1 VTGHAHL
8 EAARWAARAPHVP
21 EGWFVRRSALHGVRH
36 TQRVH
41 IHAQRLTAHLGWSPA
56 DAALVLCAAL
66 WHDIGRES
74 DGVEPDHGTKSVVR
88 ADELGLTG
96 ELAPGDAA
104 VVRFAVVRH
113 SVGDRGAEA
122 HAAELARAGDATR
135 RLPDP
140 ERALRVLWLLKD
152 ADALS
157 VCVFCPASR
166 RTRASCATPRPSTSC
181 RSRPPCTPPCPDRQ
195 GAPAARRA
203 APPGPRPASNVHPR
217 HPRTP

>member
-21 EGWFVRRSALHGVRH
+21 EAWFVRRSALHGVRH

-56 DAALVLCAAL
+56 DAALVLRAAL
-66 WHDIGRES
+66 WHDIGRQS
-74 DGVEPDHGTKSVVR
+74 DGVEPDHGTKSVAR

-122 HAAELARAGDATR
+122 HAAELARAGDETR

-152 ADALS
+152 ADALDR
-157 VCVFCPASR
+157 VRLLPGEQADPR
-166 RTRASCATPRPSTSC
+166 QLRHAATVDLMPF
-181 RSRPPCTPPCPDRQ
+181 
-195 GAPAARRA
+195 AAALYA
-203 APPGPRPASNVHPR
+203 ALP
-217 HPRTP
+217 